1 VIETVAFSEF
11 IRIEDPGTE
20 EEVIVFFH
28 DWAGDT
34 ELHLPI
40 TSAVEELTDA
50 PLQRIEAELRGS
62 IDPDALERAFEPTA
76 DGTPR
81 EGGKLILLIESCEVT
96 VHTDGWVEVAR
107 VSV

>member
-1 VIETVAFSEF
+1 MTFSDF
-11 IRIEDPGTE
+11 IRIEDPNTE
-20 EEVIVFFH
+20 EKVIIFFH

-34 ELHLPI
+34 ELDLPI

-50 PLQRIEAELRGS
+50 PLQRIETELRGS

-81 EGGKLILLIESCEVT
+81 EGGKLVLLVGSCEVT
-96 VHTDGWVEVAR
+96 VRTDGWIEVAR
-107 VSV
+107 VSE